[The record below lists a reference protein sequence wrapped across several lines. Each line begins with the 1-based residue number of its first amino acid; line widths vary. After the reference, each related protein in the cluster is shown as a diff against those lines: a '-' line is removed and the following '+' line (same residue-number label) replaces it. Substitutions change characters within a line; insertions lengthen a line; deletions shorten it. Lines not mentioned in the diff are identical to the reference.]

1 VTAVHLLVFAAGV
14 GALGATGLRWAGS
27 LVIGLAPRILG
38 AAGAAAGLAV
48 AEALLLG
55 LFGEGSSPWWL
66 AAAAVASYV
75 VARLLLAGPRP
86 RVRDQLAERW
96 LRCGPVGH
104 AVVGG
109 VVVLVGGVTAFQ
121 LWHPVVGGDGL
132 RYHAAQPVVWLSDG
146 HPGSFH
152 QTIAN
157 FPTQAYP
164 KTVELLV
171 AWVYATARTP
181 VAVIPLTV
189 GLTVLTAAAVYVAL
203 RKLSVPAGIAG
214 LATAPGLLLP
224 LNMQQSAGIYSDL
237 PALAWLACGTALCVF
252 AVDEPGALG
261 LAAIAEGLAIGTKPS
276 TAPFALVGLGWALWV
291 NRRWVA
297 TRLSRLAAPAALAAG
312 LGVVWYVADW
322 VTEGSPLW
330 PFSRFPSGRPVPP
343 VWRLYTSRFLDDPD
357 GVVRAVGGHEFAALL
372 GGGLVVL
379 AAVPVLALLG
389 LLPSSRPERRTVLV
403 GAALV
408 ALDVL
413 LWADSQFTGLT
424 GNGFPLI
431 LTTIRYVSPAPV
443 AAAALLALAAR
454 DGRLLRGFSVTVL
467 VAALALDL
475 WELHHIGF
483 GFPFEPG
490 IAGCLALAAVG
501 AVAGVF
507 VGRARR
513 SATGLRTP
521 GLAIVVVLVAGVL
534 MALPA
539 ARFLPHYQTVAQR
552 YRYGDA
558 QILSFLSQQPG
569 WTHGDAPVAA
579 GYTAY
584 STLAG
589 PHFDHPLSFIPDDEP
604 CVSIR
609 AAAQRGW
616 VVLEPLA
623 DEPSPSLDYLRAP
636 ACMAGVTPAATLG
649 QVKIYAPQRLL
660 AAGGS
665 GG

>member
-27 LVIGLAPRILG
+27 LVTGLAPRILG
-38 AAGAAAGLAV
+38 AAGLAAGLAV
-48 AEALLLG
+48 AESLLLG
-55 LFGEGSSPWWL
+55 LSGQGASPWWL
-66 AAAAVASYV
+66 AAAAVASYAA
-75 VARLLLAGPRP
+75 ARPLLAGPRP
-86 RVRDQLAERW
+86 RVRDQIAERW
-96 LRCGPVGH
+96 LGCGPVGQ

-109 VVVLVGGVTAFQ
+109 LVGLAGGVTAFQ

-181 VAVIPLTV
+181 VAAIPLTA
-189 GLTVLTAAAVYVAL
+189 GLTVLAAGSVYVAL
-203 RKLSVPAGIAG
+203 RKLSVAAGSAG
-214 LATAPGLLLP
+214 LATAAGLLLP
-224 LNMQQSAGIYSDL
+224 LNMQQTAGIYSDL

-252 AVDEPGALG
+252 ARDEPGAIG

-276 TAPFALVGLGWALWV
+276 TAPFALAGLGWALWV
-291 NRRWVA
+291 NRRRVA
-297 TRLSRLAAPAALAAG
+297 ARLAGLALPAALAAG
-312 LGVVWYVADW
+312 LGGVWYVADW

-330 PFSRFPSGRPVPP
+330 PFSRFPSGRAVPP
-343 VWRLYTSRFLDDPD
+343 VWRLYTSRFLDDPA
-357 GVVRAVGGHEFAALL
+357 GVVRAVGGNEFAMLL
-372 GGGLVVL
+372 GGGLVLL

-389 LLPSSRPERRTVLV
+389 LLPSGRPERRTVLV

-454 DGRLLRGFSVTVL
+454 DGRLLRGFSVSVL
-467 VAALALDL
+467 VAALALDV

-490 IAGCLALAAVG
+490 VAICLALVAVG
-501 AVAGVF
+501 AVAGVLA
-507 VGRARR
+507 GRTQWW
-513 SATGLRTP
+513 ATGLRAP
-521 GLAIVVVLVAGVL
+521 GLAIAVVLVAGVL
-534 MALPA
+534 MVLPA
-539 ARFLPHYQTVAQR
+539 ARFLPHYQGVAQR

-558 QILSFLSQQPG
+558 QILAFLSRQPG
-569 WTHGDAPVAA
+569 WAAGDAPVAA

-604 CVSIR
+604 CASIR
-609 AAAQRGW
+609 AAARRGW

-623 DEPSPSLDYLRAP
+623 NEPYRSLDYLRAP
-636 ACMAGVTPAATLG
+636 TCMAGVTPVATLG
-649 QVKIYAPQRLL
+649 DVKVYAPRQLL
-660 AAGGS
+660 AAGAP